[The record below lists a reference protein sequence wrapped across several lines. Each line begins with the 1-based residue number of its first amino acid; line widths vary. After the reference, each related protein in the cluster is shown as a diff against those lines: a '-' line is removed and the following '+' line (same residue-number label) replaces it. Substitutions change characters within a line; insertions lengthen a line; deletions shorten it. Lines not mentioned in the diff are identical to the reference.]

1 MKILHIYK
9 DYYPIL
15 GGIENHLRVLAEGQA
30 ARGHEVTVLVAS
42 PGSRTIK
49 QNVNG
54 VRVIKAGRLATIAS
68 TPISLAMFF
77 QVARHRADIT
87 HLHFPYPFG
96 DVAHA
101 LFGRARRT
109 VITYHSDIVRQKTLL
124 RFYSPLLRHA
134 LNRAQRIIATSPRYA
149 QTSPFLAPHLNK
161 VAVIPYGIDVTHFAS
176 ADPAQVAQIRAQYG
190 SPLILFVGQLR
201 YYKGVENL
209 IRAMAQLSGRA
220 LFIGGETTTRRAELD
235 RLAQELGVV
244 DRVVFLGEKEADLPA
259 YYHASDVFA
268 LPSIERSEAFG
279 IVQIEAMAAGLPLIS
294 TELGTGTSWVNVDG
308 QTGLVVPP
316 RDPQALAD
324 AINSLLADPERRQAL
339 GQAARAR
346 ALAEFTV
353 EKMIDRVFDV
363 YDTLLRS

>member
-1 MKILHIYK
+1 MRILHIYK
-9 DYYPIL
+9 DYYPVL

-30 ARGHEVTVLVAS
+30 ARGHEVTVLVAN
-42 PGSRTIK
+42 PDSRTITQK
-49 QNVNG
+49 VNG
-54 VRVIKAGRLATIAS
+54 VHVIKAGRLATIAS
-68 TPISLAMFF
+68 TPISLAMFL
-77 QVARHRADIT
+77 QVARCRADIT

-101 LFGRARRT
+101 VFGRARRT

-124 RFYSPLLRHA
+124 RFYSPLLHRA
-134 LNRAQRIIATSPRYA
+134 LGRAQRIIATSPRYA

-161 VAVIPYGIDVTHFAS
+161 VTVIPYGIDVTRFAS

-190 SPLILFVGQLR
+190 SPLILFVGQMR
-201 YYKGVENL
+201 YYKGVEIL
-209 IRAMAQLSGRA
+209 IRAMAQLPGRA
-220 LFIGGETTTRRAELD
+220 LLIGGETTTRRAELD
-235 RLAQELGVV
+235 SLAHELGVV
-244 DRVVFLGEKEADLPA
+244 DRVVFLGEKDADLPA

-308 QTGLVVPP
+308 QTGLVVQP
-316 RDPQALAD
+316 RDPQALAN
-324 AINSLLADPERRQAL
+324 AINSLLTDPERRQAM

-353 EKMIDRVFDV
+353 DKMIDRVMEL
-363 YDTLLRS
+363 YETML